1 METRT
6 RTLIKYL
13 VIITLFI
20 LVILNWQSVWGVA
33 STLLT
38 IAKPLIYGFI
48 LAYVLNILINIIEP
62 RMFPNTDNEFLQ
74 KIRRPLTIALSFL
87 VIVAVLVLTFS
98 LVLPQLIN
106 VITSL
111 IQSVPSFVTS
121 ITDWI
126 NNLINNI
133 PGASAWIQE
142 IEIDWRSVASN
153 AVSALETIG
162 QGLLSSTISTI
173 TSVAGFIINL
183 LLTIIISIYVL
194 ASKETLISQFQRF
207 SFANLSKDN
216 FQKVFYTLSMLNDS
230 FKNFISGQ
238 VVEALILGMLIGV
251 GMWIFQFPYALM
263 IGVLTAVF
271 ALIPIIGAFLSG
283 AVGFVLIFVQSPIQA
298 LWFIIFVVV
307 IQQIEGNLIYPKV
320 VGNSIGLPSLWV
332 LVSTTVGGSLL
343 GIPGFLIGVPTASF
357 FYRLLSNNTR
367 YKEAEKTSDQPE
379 LVQPPYAISASDDYQ
394 TRDIYYK
401 KV

>member
-13 VIITLFI
+13 VIITIFI
-20 LVILNWQSVWGVA
+20 LAILNWQNVWGVV
-33 STLLT
+33 SNLLT

-48 LAYVLNILINIIEP
+48 LAYVINILINIIEP
-62 RMFPNTDNEFLQ
+62 RIFGNTENEMLQ
-74 KIRRPLTIALSFL
+74 NIRRPLTIALSFL
-87 VIVAVLVLTFS
+87 IIIAVLVLTFS

-106 VITSL
+106 VIASL
-111 IQSVPSFVTS
+111 IQSMPAFFNSVIDWAYNLLENVPGVS
-121 ITDWI
+121 DWI
-126 NNLINNI
+126 QQIN
-133 PGASAWIQE
+133 
-142 IEIDWRSVASN
+142 IDWQTIASN
-153 AVSALETIG
+153 AISALETIG

-173 TSVAGFIINL
+173 SSVATFLINL

-194 ASKETLISQFQRF
+194 SSKEALIIQFRRL
-207 SFANLSKDN
+207 SFANLSKKN
-216 FQKVFYTLSMLNDS
+216 FQKTFYTLSLLNDS

-238 VVEALILGMLIGV
+238 VVEALILGILIGV

-263 IGVLTAVF
+263 IGVLTSVF

-283 AVGFVLIFVQSPIQA
+283 AVGFILIFVQSPVQA

-332 LVSTTVGGSLL
+332 LVATTVGGSLL
-343 GIPGFLIGVPTASF
+343 GIPGFLLGVPTASF

-379 LVQPPYAISASDDYQ
+379 LINPPYAVSAADDFQ
-394 TRDIYYK
+394 SKDIYYNK
-401 KV
+401 I